1 MLSVVIL
8 RIIMLC
14 RYSECHY
21 AECRYSEC
29 HCSECRYAEC
39 RGALEVKSFRVI
51 QFKIKLDYFDSQNVR
66 SLISPVKC

>member
-8 RIIMLC
+8 RIIMLS

-21 AECRYSEC
+21 AECRYS
-29 HCSECRYAEC
+29 EC

-66 SLISPVKC
+66 SLISPVKMLN